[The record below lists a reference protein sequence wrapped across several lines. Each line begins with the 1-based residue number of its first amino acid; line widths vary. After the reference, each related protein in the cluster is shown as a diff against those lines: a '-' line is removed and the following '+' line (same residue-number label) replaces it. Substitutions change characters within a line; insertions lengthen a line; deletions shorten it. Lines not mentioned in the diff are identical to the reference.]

1 MSQRVALITGPTH
14 GIGTPTAREIARAGY
29 HLVLACRDLE
39 RGAQVRAALHGG
51 SGGMDIELMRLDL
64 ARQASVR
71 DFATAFTERYPRL
84 DLLVNN
90 AGIVGYTREVS
101 PDGHELTFAT
111 NHLGP
116 FLLTNLLLPTLQ
128 ATAQASRD
136 AGGGPAVRIVNVA
149 STAHYRGRLDFD
161 DLDHARRPYK
171 FMQVYS
177 DSKLANVLFT
187 FALAR
192 RLAGSGITVNSLHP
206 GFVGSNIFPSGNA
219 FTRMVGALI
228 RRFALTEERGAQ
240 TSIHLALSSVVEG
253 TTGEYFDEFQ
263 RVKVAS
269 AEAREEAVQ
278 ERLWQESLR
287 RTGA

>member
-1 MSQRVALITGPTH
+1 MSQRIALITGPTH

-29 HLVLACRDLE
+29 HLVLACRDTE

-51 SGGMDIELMRLDL
+51 TGGLDIEVMPLDL
-64 ARQASVR
+64 ARQSSVR
-71 DFATAFTERYPRL
+71 DFVLAFEERYPRL

-90 AGIVGYTREVS
+90 AGIVGYTRGQS

-116 FLLTNLLLPTLQ
+116 FLLTNLLLPKLQ
-128 ATAQASRD
+128 ASDD
-136 AGGGPAVRIVNVA
+136 ARIVNVA
-149 STAHYRGRLDFD
+149 STAHYRGHLDFD

-192 RLAGSGITVNSLHP
+192 RLAGQPITVNCLHP
-206 GFVGSNIFPSGNA
+206 GFVGSNIFPNGNA
-219 FTRMVGALI
+219 IVRALGGLI

-240 TSIHLALSSVVEG
+240 TSIHLALSPAVQGVSG
-253 TTGEYFDEFQ
+253 SYFDEFQ
-263 RVKVAS
+263 KAKDAS
-269 AEAREEAVQ
+269 AEARDEAVQ
-278 ERLWQESLR
+278 ERLWAESMR
-287 RTGA
+287 RVGLA

>member
-29 HLVLACRDLE
+29 HLVLACRDLG
-39 RGAQVRAALHGG
+39 RGAEVRAALHGG
-51 SGGMDIELMRLDL
+51 AGGLDIELMQLDL
-64 ARQASVR
+64 ARQASIR
-71 DFATAFTERYPRL
+71 DFAVAFTARYPSL

-90 AGIVGYTREVS
+90 AGMVGYSRQPS

-116 FLLTNLLLPTLQ
+116 FLLTQLLLPTLQ
-128 ATAQASRD
+128 ASGQ
-136 AGGGPAVRIVNVA
+136 GGGGARIVNVA
-149 STAHYRGRLDFD
+149 STAHYRGHLVFD

-171 FMQVYS
+171 FMQVYA

-192 RLAGSGITVNSLHP
+192 RLAGSGITANCLHP
-206 GFVGSNIFPSGNA
+206 GFVGSNIFPHGNA

-228 RRFALTEERGAQ
+228 RRFALSEERGAQ
-240 TSIHLALSSVVEG
+240 TSIHLALSRTVDGVSG
-253 TTGEYFDEFQ
+253 QYFDEFQ
-263 RVKVAS
+263 RVKAAS
-269 AEAREEAVQ
+269 AEARDEAVQ
-278 ERLWQESLR
+278 DRLWAESLR
-287 RTGA
+287 RVGLPGD